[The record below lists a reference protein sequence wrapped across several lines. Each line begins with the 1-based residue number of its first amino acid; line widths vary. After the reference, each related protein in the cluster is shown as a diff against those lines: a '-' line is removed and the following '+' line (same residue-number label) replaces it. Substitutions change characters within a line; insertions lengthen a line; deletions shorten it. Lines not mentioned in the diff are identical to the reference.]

1 MSVHPHPSRFE
12 ILAESES
19 HLHKLAPAPLPSAQR
34 LPRPPDPGDAAAT
47 NLLAVPVVVQGADRA
62 AVATFQP
69 GSCNPGDAPVEGS
82 PTRLGAPCEAARAG
96 MPTAP
101 PLSEAERELRA
112 DIKAGI
118 WELEDER
125 DWL

>member
-1 MSVHPHPSRFE
+1 
-12 ILAESES
+12 
-19 HLHKLAPAPLPSAQR
+19 
-34 LPRPPDPGDAAAT
+34 
-47 NLLAVPVVVQGADRA
+47 
-62 AVATFQP
+62 
-69 GSCNPGDAPVEGS
+69 
-82 PTRLGAPCEAARAG
+82 